1 MKLFKLF
8 RGRSKSNLK
17 PIMIDDL
24 KKVENYK
31 EALVK
36 SDPGSGKTWH
46 YDIQPAMKDEVVWRK
61 HNNYGQW
68 TNYNCSNPPLV
79 KNGSRA

>member
-1 MKLFKLF
+1 MQLHRLY

-17 PIMIDDL
+17 LIMIDSIH
-24 KKVENYK
+24 KVNNYK
-31 EALVK
+31 DALVK

-46 YDIQPAMKDEVVWRK
+46 YKVEDALPDEKVWRK

-68 TNYNCSNPPLV
+68 TNYNASNPPLV
-79 KNGSRA
+79 RNGSRV